1 MGDLLRSDQEEIGSH
16 QRGRFSVSPTQTR
29 LRAKKVRKGKARA
42 VTIES
47 DIEMKAAEPYRYAPP
62 ASPVPLP
69 RTAVGTSGSAGQLGQ
84 SGGRPPPPPP
94 PRDPA
99 SRRTASA
106 SSHRSSPK
114 PNRRGKDRAAGNGDP
129 NSGDSSSHDN
139 DDSAHDDGDLSDA
152 SDNYVRRRR
161 RTTTSPPRLPH
172 DTESAGIRWKEPDAP
187 NPPTLSIKRGQNYR
201 LYIDG
206 CEIYFSL
213 RESRFRTEKH
223 RIF

>member
-1 MGDLLRSDQEEIGSH
+1 ME
-16 QRGRFSVSPTQTR
+16 
-29 LRAKKVRKGKARA
+29 
-42 VTIES
+42 
-47 DIEMKAAEPYRYAPP
+47 AAEPYRYAPP

-69 RTAVGTSGSAGQLGQ
+69 RPAEGTPRTAKEPGQ

-99 SRRTASA
+99 SRRSESA
-106 SSHRSSPK
+106 SSHRSTPK
-114 PNRRGKDRAAGNGDP
+114 PNRKGKDRAAGNGDLNP
-129 NSGDSSSHDN
+129 GDSSSHDN
-139 DDSAHDDGDLSDA
+139 DDSDHDDGDLSDA

-172 DTESAGIRWKEPDAP
+172 DTEATGVRWKEPDAP
-187 NPPTLSIKRGQNYR
+187 NPPTLSMKRGQDYR
-201 LYIDG
+201 PYIDG
-206 CEIYFSL
+206 CENYFSL